1 MNWKSTGKKV
11 KQFLWKNRYTF
22 VQLGI
27 ICGAVVLMGDTSFA
41 SSKASGASGGFS
53 TITDPLD
60 TLKNTM
66 SGPIATGVATTG
78 AVVFGLATATNME
91 NQLVKRAIQFTGGA
105 AGGLGAAS
113 IIQDL
118 GGGLLFL

>member
-1 MNWKSTGKKV
+1 MNWKSEGKKL
-11 KQFLWKNRYTF
+11 KQFFWKNRYTF
-22 VQLGI
+22 VQLGVI
-27 ICGAVVLMGDTSFA
+27 GGCVALLGDTSFA
-41 SSKASGASGGFS
+41 SSADAGFT
-53 TITDPLD
+53 TITDPLN
-60 TLKNTM
+60 TLKSTM

-105 AGGLGAAS
+105 AGGLGAAN
-113 IIQDL
+113 IIKDL

>member
-1 MNWKSTGKKV
+1 MNWKSEGKKL

-22 VQLGI
+22 VQLGVI
-27 ICGAVVLMGDTSFA
+27 GGCVALLGDTSFA
-41 SSKASGASGGFS
+41 SSADKAGAGFE
-53 TITDPLD
+53 TITGPLN
-60 TLKNTM
+60 TLKSTM

-113 IIQDL
+113 IINDL